1 MNIEIYV
8 NNEKLDMENISIK
21 DYKKDTE
28 ILKEKLSEIKLD
40 FSSIYVLKGDKNILN
55 ISFLNQ
61 IAEELN
67 LD

>member
-1 MNIEIYV
+1 MEIYI
-8 NNEKLDMENISIK
+8 NNEKLDISNISIK

-40 FSSIYVLKGDKNILN
+40 FSSISVLKGDKNILN

-67 LD
+67 LN